1 MSLTRQ
7 YEALPAERAI
17 EQQWQDSGVYHFRP
31 DGDAPIYAIDTPP
44 ASVSGRLHLGHVY
57 SYAHADFFARYRRM
71 RGDNVFY
78 PMGFDD
84 NGLPTE
90 RLVERTRGVRAS
102 EIGRAA
108 FIRECLAVSAEVEA
122 EYEAL
127 WRRLGLSVDWRYTY
141 RTIDDDARRVAQW
154 GFLDLL
160 RRDLAYQR
168 EAPTL
173 WCPECRTAIAQAEL
187 NDLERETIFH
197 TLAFGLA
204 GGATLPIATTRP
216 ELLPACVAVFVH
228 PDDARFRPLIGQMAT
243 TPLFDRAVPILADPA
258 ADPALGTGAVMCCT
272 FGDTAD
278 VAWQRRHD
286 LPLIAAIGPDG
297 RMTAAADPFAGLTT
311 DAARRQLAAALDERG
326 LLLDS
331 RPIAQTVRVHERCDT
346 PVEYL
351 TSRQW
356 FIRIL
361 DQRAAFREAG
371 ERIAWHPEHMG
382 LRYAQWVDNLSWDWC
397 ISRQRAFGVPFPLWT
412 CEACGAIILPNE
424 DELPVDPTERP
435 PSQPCA
441 CGSTAFRAETDVMD
455 TWATSSLTP
464 QIAGR
469 RLTDPALFQRV
480 FPMALRPQA
489 HEIIRTWAFY
499 TIVRAHYHEGALP
512 WTDVAISGW
521 GLSPDGAKKLSKRHD
536 DQPAGESETLAKSS
550 AGGKPLGA
558 LAALDKYSAD
568 AVRYWAAGTGLG
580 KDTIISEERI
590 ATGGKW
596 ATKLWNVARFAERFL
611 DGYTPPAAPPAG
623 LTTADRWLLARQAR
637 LIAAATAAFDAY
649 DYATARGE
657 VETFFWR
664 DLADNYIEMA
674 KQRLYDGGAGYE
686 AARYTLYQA
695 LLTTVKLLAPLL
707 PYITEA
713 IYGGLFAASDGAAS
727 VHRAAWPAADAHFD
741 DEAALAAGETLLDIA
756 TAVRRFK
763 NARNLSLGAPLAA
776 LHLPDTPA
784 ELAGP
789 LRAATADLLSIT
801 RARALTFDLPAQDGA
816 SHLTRLAAGRI
827 EVAVKLAD

>member
-1 MSLTRQ
+1 MFLWRYHEMSLTRQ
-7 YEALPAERAI
+7 YEALAAERAI
-17 EQQWQDSGVYHFRP
+17 GQQWQDSGVYHFRP
-31 DGDAPIYAIDTPP
+31 DDDAPVYAIDTPP

-90 RLVERTRGVRAS
+90 RLVERTLGVRAG

-108 FIRECLAVSAEVEA
+108 FIRACLEVSAKVEA

-127 WRRLGLSVDWRYTY
+127 WRRLGLSVDWHYTY

-197 TLAFGLA
+197 TLAFALA

-216 ELLPACVAVFVH
+216 ELLPACVAIFVH
-228 PDDARFRPLIGQMAT
+228 PGDARFQPLIGQTAT
-243 TPLFDRAVPILADPA
+243 TPLFDQAVPILADAA

-286 LPLIAAIGPDG
+286 LPIIAAIGPNG
-297 RMTAAADPFAGLTT
+297 RMTAAAGPFAGLTT
-311 DAARRQLAAALDERG
+311 DEARRQMAAALDERG

-382 LRYAQWVDNLSWDWC
+382 ARYAQWVDNLSWDWC

-412 CEACGAIILPNE
+412 CEACGELVLPDE

-435 PSQPCA
+435 PSRPCA
-441 CGSTAFRAETDVMD
+441 CGGTAFRPETDVMD

-464 QIAGR
+464 QIVGR
-469 RLTDPALFQRV
+469 RLSDPALFRRV

-499 TIVRAHYHEGALP
+499 TIVRAHYHDGALP
-512 WTDVAISGW
+512 WANVAISGW
-521 GLSPDGAKKLSKRHD
+521 GLSPDGTQKLSKSRGD
-536 DQPAGESETLAKSS
+536 GPI
-550 AGGKPLGA
+550 GA
-558 LAALDKYSAD
+558 LEALDTYSAD

-580 KDTIISEERI
+580 KDTVISEERI
-590 ATGGKW
+590 AAGGKW

-611 DGYTPPAAPPAG
+611 DGYAPTAAPPAG
-623 LTTADRWLLARQAR
+623 LTTADRWLLARLAR

-657 VETFFWR
+657 VEAFFWR

-674 KQRLYDGGAGYE
+674 KQRLYEGGAGYE
-686 AARYTLYQA
+686 AARYTLYHA
-695 LLTTVKLLAPLL
+695 LLTTIKLLAPLL
-707 PYITEA
+707 PYVTEA
-713 IYGGLFAASDGAAS
+713 IYGGLFAATDGATS
-727 VHRAAWPAADAHFD
+727 VHRAVWPAADARFD
-741 DEAALAAGETLLDIA
+741 DEADLTAGEALIDIA

-763 NARNLSLGAPLAA
+763 SEHNLSLGAPLAT
-776 LHLPDTPA
+776 LHLPDAPA
-784 ELAGP
+784 ELARP
-789 LRAATADLLSIT
+789 LRAATTDLLSIT
-801 RARALTFDLPAQDGA
+801 RARALTFGLAAQDGA
-816 SHLTRLAAGRI
+816 GHLTRLAAGRI
-827 EVAVKLAD
+827 EVAVELAD

>member
-7 YEALPAERAI
+7 YEALTAERAI
-17 EQQWQDSGVYHFRP
+17 ARQWQDSGVYHFRP
-31 DGDAPIYAIDTPP
+31 ADDAPVYAIDTPP
-44 ASVSGRLHLGHVY
+44 ASVSGRLHLGHIY

-90 RLVERTRGVRAS
+90 RLVERTLGVRAD
-102 EIGRAA
+102 ELGRAA
-108 FIRECLAVSAEVEA
+108 FIRACLEISAKVEA

-187 NDLERETIFH
+187 NDLERETTFH
-197 TLAFGLA
+197 TLAFPLA

-228 PDDARFRPLIGQMAT
+228 PDDARFRPLIGQTAT
-243 TPLFDRAVPILADPA
+243 TPLFDRTVPILADDA

-286 LPLIAAIGPDG
+286 LPIIAAIGPDG
-297 RMTAAADPFAGLTT
+297 RMTAAAGPFAGLTT
-311 DAARRQLAAALDERG
+311 DDARRQMVAALNERG

-331 RPIAQTVRVHERCDT
+331 RPVAQTVRVHERCDT

-371 ERIAWHPEHMG
+371 ERIAWHPAHMG
-382 LRYAQWVDNLSWDWC
+382 ARYAQWVDNLSWDWC

-412 CEACGAIILPNE
+412 CEACGELALPGE

-435 PSQPCA
+435 PSRPCA
-441 CGSTAFRAETDVMD
+441 CGGTAFRPETDVMD

-464 QIAGR
+464 QIVGR
-469 RLTDPALFQRV
+469 RLSDPALFRRV

-499 TIVRAHYHEGALP
+499 TIVRAHYHDGARP
-512 WTDVAISGW
+512 WANVAISGW
-521 GLSPDGAKKLSKRHD
+521 GLSPDGAQKLSKSR
-536 DQPAGESETLAKSS
+536 GE
-550 AGGKPLGA
+550 GPIGA
-558 LAALDKYSAD
+558 LEALDTYSAD

-580 KDTIISEERI
+580 KDTVISEERI
-590 ATGGKW
+590 AAGGKW

-611 DGYTPPAAPPAG
+611 DGYAPPAAPPAS
-623 LTTADRWLLARQAR
+623 LTTADRWLLARLAR
-637 LIAAATAAFDAY
+637 LIATATAAFEAY

-657 VETFFWR
+657 VEVFFWR

-674 KQRLYDGGAGYE
+674 KQRLYEGGAGYE
-686 AARYTLYQA
+686 ASRYTLYQA

-707 PYITEA
+707 PYVTEA
-713 IYGGLFAASDGAAS
+713 IYGGLFAATDGATS
-727 VHRAAWPAADAHFD
+727 IHRAVWPAADARFD
-741 DEAALAAGETLLDIA
+741 DEAALAAGETLIDIA

-763 NARNLSLGAPLAA
+763 SEHNLSLGAPLAA
-776 LHLPDTPA
+776 LHLPDAPA

-801 RARALTFDLPAQDGA
+801 RARVLTFDLAAQDGA
-816 SHLTRLAAGRI
+816 NHRTRLAAGRI
-827 EVAVKLAD
+827 EVAVELAG

>member
-7 YEALPAERAI
+7 YEALAAERTI
-17 EQQWQDSGVYHFRP
+17 GQQWQDSDVYHFRP
-31 DGDAPIYAIDTPP
+31 DGDAPVYAIDTPP

-90 RLVERTRGVRAS
+90 RLVERERGVRAS

-108 FIRECLAVSAEVEA
+108 FIRACLEVSAKVEA

-173 WCPECRTAIAQAEL
+173 WCPECRTAIAQAEQ
-187 NDLERETIFH
+187 NDLTRETTFY
-197 TLAFGLA
+197 TLRFTTDD
-204 GGATLPIATTRP
+204 GAPLPIATTRP

-228 PDDARFRPLIGQMAT
+228 PDDARHAHLIGRRAT
-243 TPLFDRAVPILADPA
+243 TPLFEQSVPILPDPA
-258 ADPALGTGAVMCCT
+258 ADPTVGTGAVMCCT
-272 FGDTAD
+272 FGDATD

-286 LPLIAAIGPDG
+286 LPIIEAIGRDG
-297 RMTAAADPFAGLTT
+297 CMTAAATPFDGLTT
-311 DAARRQLAAALDERG
+311 EAAREALTAALDERG
-326 LLLDS
+326 LLLAR
-331 RPIAQTVRVHERCDT
+331 RPTAQTVRVHERCDT
-346 PVEYL
+346 PVETI

-361 DQRAAFREAG
+361 DQRDAFLEAG
-371 ERIAWHPEHMG
+371 RRIAWHPAHMG
-382 LRYAQWVDNLSWDWC
+382 VRYAQWVENLSWDWC
-397 ISRQRAFGVPFPLWT
+397 ISRQRAFGVPFPIWY
-412 CEACGAIILPNE
+412 CEACGEIALADE
-424 DELPVDPTERP
+424 SELPVDPAERP
-435 PSQPCA
+435 PRRPCA
-441 CGSTAFRAETDVMD
+441 CGSTAFRPETDVMD

-464 QIAGR
+464 QIVGR
-469 RLTDPALFQRV
+469 RLSDPALFRRV

-499 TIVRAHYHEGALP
+499 TIVRAHYHDDALP
-512 WTDVAISGW
+512 WTNVAISGW
-521 GLSPDGAKKLSKRHD
+521 GLSPDGAQKLSK
-536 DQPAGESETLAKSS
+536 SK
-550 AGGKPLGA
+550 GGGPIGA

-568 AVRYWAAGTGLG
+568 AVRYWAAGAALG

-590 ATGGKW
+590 GAGAKW
-596 ATKLWNVARFAERFL
+596 VTKLWNVARFAERFL
-611 DGYTPPAAPPAG
+611 AGYKPPAAPPPD
-623 LTTADRWLLARQAR
+623 LTTADRWLLARLAQ
-637 LIAAATAAFDAY
+637 ITATATVAFDGY

-664 DLADNYIEMA
+664 DLADNYLEMA
-674 KQRLYDGGAGYE
+674 KQRLYGGEAGYE
-686 AARYTLYQA
+686 AARYTLYHA
-695 LLTTVKLLAPLL
+695 LLTTIKLLAPLL
-707 PYITEA
+707 PYVTEG
-713 IYGGLFAASDGAAS
+713 IYRGLFAAGDGAPS
-727 VHRAAWPAADAHFD
+727 IHRAAWPSAGDPADP
-741 DEAALAAGETLLDIA
+741 AALAAGEALLEIA
-756 TAVRRFK
+756 TAVRRYK
-763 NARNLSLGAPLAA
+763 SDNGLSLGA
-776 LHLPDTPA
+776 
-784 ELAGP
+784 ELAGLRLAGAP
-789 LRAATADLLSIT
+789 LELAAALRGATADLLSIT
-801 RARALTFDLPAQDGA
+801 RARALSFDAPPNG
-816 SHLTRLAAGRI
+816 HGRPAGRVVVYV
-827 EVAVKLAD
+827 EE